1 MEKKCYACGRGFTA
15 DENRVLV
22 DTHEDQ
28 AVFVGRECYRH
39 IVASGENGW
48 QPPKGGPRLWTMT
61 LNRSKYFD
69 HLRVQAGMK
78 AVKSQ

>member
-1 MEKKCYACGRGFTA
+1 MENKCYACGRGFTA

-28 AVFVGRECYRH
+28 AVFVGRECYHH

-61 LNRSKYFD
+61 LNRSNYFD

-78 AVKSQ
+78 AVKGR

>member
-1 MEKKCYACGRGFTA
+1 MNKCYACGRRFTA

-39 IVASGENGW
+39 IVEAGEEGW

-61 LNRSKYFD
+61 MARSKHFD
-69 HLRVQAGMK
+69 YLRVRAGMAAIK
-78 AVKSQ
+78 DN